1 MRQSASGA
9 IAFLAVICLLSACAR
24 TAPTRVDM
32 GHVLSNPEPYDNKRV
47 ELRSRVIDFEPAQGD
62 TYRTLHFTL
71 GLGPNEKIP
80 VFASG
85 HTADSI
91 EKASVLIG
99 EAYSERGLLIV
110 VGKLKAYEG
119 TAPAAAE
126 LKLET
131 VEYNGRIIDVTKGR
145 QTQPGFDAGGIRIVP
160 SIGIGVTIN
169 P

>member
-1 MRQSASGA
+1 MSGS

-32 GHVLSNPEPYDNKRV
+32 DQVLSDPKPYNKQRL
-47 ELRSRVIDFEPAQGD
+47 ELRGRVIDFEPAQGD

-71 GLGPNEKIP
+71 GLGPQEKIP

-85 HTADSI
+85 HTVDSI
-91 EKASVLIG
+91 EKASILIG
-99 EAYSERGLLIV
+99 EAYSEKGLVTVI
-110 VGKLKAYEG
+110 GRLKAYDG
-119 TAPAAAE
+119 AAPAAVE
-126 LKLET
+126 LELET
-131 VEYNGRIIDVTKGR
+131 VEYSGRIIDVTKGR

-160 SIGIGVTIN
+160 SIGVGVILT